1 MRAKNGGG
9 AVGVPNEYYM
19 PGVKTH
25 EGRIGPGCIRMEPM
39 RRFVPAILVFSVA
52 AVAAVTRVDITERGP
67 VAAFPG
73 YERVVGKIHFAVDP
87 KLPANR
93 IIADIDLA
101 PRNQQGLVEF
111 SADLYLLKPAD
122 PAKSNGTALLEIS
135 NRGGKGSTAMFGL
148 GGRPDP
154 KTAQELGDPLLFEQG
169 FTLVWVGWEWDV
181 PARPGMIRLDAPKIP
196 GLTGLVRSEIV
207 TSQRTNRAS
216 LGDRAQTPYA
226 VADPDSATLTVRD
239 RPDGARTTIP
249 HSQWRLTEDGGGVE
263 FESGFVPG
271 RLYEVIYKGKDPAVV
286 GLGPAAIR
294 DYISHLKQS
303 GEVKR
308 AIGFGVSQSGRFM
321 RTFLYYGFNEDEK
334 GGRVFDG
341 VWAHVAGAGRGSFNH
356 RFAQPSRDGHPRLNL
371 FYPTDLFPF
380 TDEAET
386 DAGVTGSLLAR
397 TVKANVVPKIF
408 YTNGSY
414 EYWGRA
420 AALIHTSPDGQRDF
434 GPAADTRVYYLAGTQ
449 HGANA
454 NPVVHNTENRANP
467 QDYRYLMR
475 ALLVDMNAWITSG
488 VRPPDSRI
496 PLVAKDELVA
506 PAALAFPKIPGVHVP
521 KEPYM
526 AYRLDFGPEFLTKGI
541 VAFEPP
547 KVGKPFPILVPQ
559 VDSDGNETSGIRLP
573 DLAVPL
579 ATYTGWNLRS
589 GEIGATDVA
598 MDMVG
603 SYLPFARTHAERD
616 KSGDPRPSIE
626 ERYHSR
632 EEYVKQITATAK
644 KLVEQRFLLERDVPA
659 LAARAAARWDAQ

>member
-1 MRAKNGGG
+1 
-9 AVGVPNEYYM
+9 
-19 PGVKTH
+19 
-25 EGRIGPGCIRMEPM
+25 M
-39 RRFVPAILVFSVA
+39 RRFFA
-52 AVAAVTRVDITERGP
+52 AVFVFALSANAAVTRIDIADRGP
-67 VAAFPG
+67 VAAFPN
-73 YERVVGKIHFAVDP
+73 YERIVGKIHFAVDP
-87 KLPANR
+87 KLPANS
-93 IIADIDLA
+93 IITDIGLA

-111 SADLYLLKPAD
+111 TADLYMLKPAD

-135 NRGGKGSTAMFGL
+135 NRGGKGATGMFGL

-181 PARPGMIRLDAPKIP
+181 PERPGLLRLNAPKIP

-207 TSQRTNRAS
+207 RSERTNRGT

-226 VADPDSATLTVRD
+226 VANPDSATLTVRD
-239 RPDGARTTIP
+239 RAEGPRTTIAR
-249 HSQWRLTEDGGGVE
+249 SQWRFNEDGSSIE
-263 FESGFVPG
+263 FEAGFAPG
-271 RLYEVIYKGKDPAVV
+271 RIYEVVYLAKDPAVV

-294 DYISHLKQS
+294 DYVSYLKQS

-308 AIGFGVSQSGRFM
+308 AIGFGVSQSGRFL
-321 RTFLYYGFNEDEK
+321 RTFLYYGFNADEK
-334 GGRVFDG
+334 GARVFDG

-380 TDEAET
+380 TDEPET
-386 DAGVTGSLLAR
+386 DADVTDSLLAR
-397 TVKANVVPKIF
+397 AVKANVVPKIF

-420 AALIHTSPDGQRDF
+420 AALIHTSIDGKRDF
-434 GPAADTRVYYLAGTQ
+434 GPAPDTRVYYLSGTQ

-475 ALLVDMNAWITSG
+475 ALLVAMNAWIADGT
-488 VRPPDSRI
+488 RPPDSRI
-496 PLVAKDELVA
+496 PSVAREELV
-506 PAALAFPKIPGVHVP
+506 PPSALTFPRIPGVHLP

-526 AYRLDFGPEFLTKGI
+526 AYRLDFGPEFRAKGI

-559 VDSDGNETSGIRLP
+559 VDVNGNDVSGVRLP
-573 DLAVPL
+573 ELTVPL
-579 ATYTGWNLRS
+579 ATYTGWNLRDAQ
-589 GEIGATDVA
+589 IGAADIA

-603 SYLPFARTHAERD
+603 SYLPFARTRAERE
-616 KSGDPRPSIE
+616 KVGDPRRSIE
-626 ERYHSR
+626 ERYGSR
-632 EEYVKQITATAK
+632 DEYVKLVTAAAEV
-644 KLVEQRFLLERDVPA
+644 LVNHRFLLERDVPSI
-659 LAARAAARWDAQ
+659 AARAAARWDGK